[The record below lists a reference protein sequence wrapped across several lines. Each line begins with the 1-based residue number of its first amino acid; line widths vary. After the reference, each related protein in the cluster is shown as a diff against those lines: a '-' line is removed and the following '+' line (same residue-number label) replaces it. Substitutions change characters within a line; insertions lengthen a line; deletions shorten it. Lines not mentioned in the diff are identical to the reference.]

1 MPNDMKPLDSCD
13 VALLNGPNL
22 NLLGTREP
30 QVYGADTLNDIEA
43 KMMAK
48 ANAAEIKLESRQ
60 TNFEGELVSLIQQMK
75 PAGTKFLI
83 INAAAYTHT
92 SIAIRDAI
100 SAVDIPFIEVHLS
113 NIYKRE
119 QFRHHSYISE
129 KAEAVICGFGAMG
142 YEVALD
148 YVLGKLKGSL

>member
-1 MPNDMKPLDSCD
+1 MPNDMKPLNSCD

>member
-1 MPNDMKPLDSCD
+1 MPSDMKPLDSCD

-30 QVYGADTLNDIEA
+30 QVYGADTLTDIEA

>member
-30 QVYGADTLNDIEA
+30 QVYGADTLTDIEA

-48 ANAAEIKLESRQ
+48 ANAAEIKLASRQ

>member
-1 MPNDMKPLDSCD
+1 MSNDMKPLDSCD
-13 VALLNGPNL
+13 VVLLNGPNL

-30 QVYGADTLNDIEA
+30 QVYGADTLNEIEA

-48 ANAAEIKLESRQ
+48 ANAAEIKLASRQ

-92 SIAIRDAI
+92 SVAIRDAI

-119 QFRHHSYISE
+119 QFRHHSYLSE
-129 KAEAVICGFGAMG
+129 NAEAVICGFGAMG

>member
-1 MPNDMKPLDSCD
+1 MSNDMKPLDSCD
-13 VALLNGPNL
+13 VVLLNGPNL

-30 QVYGADTLNDIEA
+30 QVYGADTLNEIEA

-48 ANAAEIKLESRQ
+48 ANAAEIKLASRQ

>member
-48 ANAAEIKLESRQ
+48 ANAAEIKLASRQ

-142 YEVALD
+142 YEVAFD

>member
-1 MPNDMKPLDSCD
+1 MSNDMKPLDSCD
-13 VALLNGPNL
+13 VVLLNGPNL

-30 QVYGADTLNDIEA
+30 QVYGADTLNEIEA

-48 ANAAEIKLESRQ
+48 ANAAEIKLAFRQ

-92 SIAIRDAI
+92 SVAIRDAI

-119 QFRHHSYISE
+119 RFRHHSYLSE
-129 KAEAVICGFGAMG
+129 NAEAVICGFGAMG

>member
-1 MPNDMKPLDSCD
+1 MSNDMKPLDSCD
-13 VALLNGPNL
+13 VVLLNGPNL

-30 QVYGADTLNDIEA
+30 QVYGADTLNNIEA

>member
-48 ANAAEIKLESRQ
+48 ANAAEIKLASRQ
-60 TNFEGELVSLIQQMK
+60 TNFEGELVSFIQQMK

-92 SIAIRDAI
+92 SVAIRDAI

-119 QFRHHSYISE
+119 QFRHHSYLSE
-129 KAEAVICGFGAMG
+129 NAEAVICGFGAMG

>member
-48 ANAAEIKLESRQ
+48 ANAAEIKLASRQ

>member
-13 VALLNGPNL
+13 VVLLNGPNL

-30 QVYGADTLNDIEA
+30 QVYGADTLNEIEA

-48 ANAAEIKLESRQ
+48 ANAAEIKLASRQ

-92 SIAIRDAI
+92 SVAIRDAI

-119 QFRHHSYISE
+119 QFRHHSYLSE
-129 KAEAVICGFGAMG
+129 NAEAVICGFGAMG

>member
-48 ANAAEIKLESRQ
+48 ANAAEIKLASRQ

-92 SIAIRDAI
+92 SVAIRDAI

-119 QFRHHSYISE
+119 QFRHHSYLSE
-129 KAEAVICGFGAMG
+129 NAEAVICGFGAMG

>member
-1 MPNDMKPLDSCD
+1 MSNERIPLEACD
-13 VALLNGPNL
+13 ILVLNGPNL

-30 QVYGADTLNDIEA
+30 GLYGVETLASIEA
-43 KMMAK
+43 RMVSKAQVAK
-48 ANAAEIKLESRQ
+48 IKLVCCQ
-60 TNFEGELVSLIQQMK
+60 TNYEGELVSLIQQIRT
-75 PAGTKFLI
+75 AGAKFLI

-100 SAVDIPFIEVHLS
+100 SAVDVPFVEVHLS

-119 QFRHHSYISE
+119 RFRHHSYLSD
-129 KAEAVICGFGAMG
+129 KADAVICGLGAMG
-142 YEVALD
+142 YDVALD

>member
-30 QVYGADTLNDIEA
+30 QVYGADTLNDIEE

-48 ANAAEIKLESRQ
+48 ANAAEIKLEARQ

>member
-1 MPNDMKPLDSCD
+1 MSNERIPLEACD
-13 VALLNGPNL
+13 ILVLNGPNL

-30 QVYGADTLNDIEA
+30 GLYGVETLASIEA
-43 KMMAK
+43 RMVSKAQVAK
-48 ANAAEIKLESRQ
+48 IKLVCCQ
-60 TNFEGELVSLIQQMK
+60 TNYEGELVSLIQQIRT
-75 PAGTKFLI
+75 AGAKFLI

-100 SAVDIPFIEVHLS
+100 SAVEVHLS

-119 QFRHHSYISE
+119 RFRHHSYLSD
-129 KAEAVICGFGAMG
+129 KADAVICGLGAMG
-142 YEVALD
+142 YDVALD

>member
-1 MPNDMKPLDSCD
+1 MPSDMKPLDSCD

-48 ANAAEIKLESRQ
+48 ANAAEIKLASRQ

>member
-1 MPNDMKPLDSCD
+1 MSNDMKPLDSCD
-13 VALLNGPNL
+13 VVLLNGPNL

-30 QVYGADTLNDIEA
+30 QVYGADTLNNIEA

-92 SIAIRDAI
+92 SVAIRDAI

>member
-48 ANAAEIKLESRQ
+48 ANAAEIKLASRQ
-60 TNFEGELVSLIQQMK
+60 TNFEGELVSFIQQMK

>member
-1 MPNDMKPLDSCD
+1 MSNDMKPLDSCD
-13 VALLNGPNL
+13 VVLLNGPNL

-30 QVYGADTLNDIEA
+30 QVYGADTLNEIEA

-48 ANAAEIKLESRQ
+48 ANAAEIKLAFRQ

>member
-1 MPNDMKPLDSCD
+1 MSNDMKPLDSCD
-13 VALLNGPNL
+13 VVLLNGPNL

-30 QVYGADTLNDIEA
+30 QVYGADTLNNIEA

-129 KAEAVICGFGAMG
+129 KAEAVVCGLGAMG

>member
-30 QVYGADTLNDIEA
+30 QDYGADTLNEIEA

-48 ANAAEIKLESRQ
+48 ANAAEIKLASRQ

-119 QFRHHSYISE
+119 QFRHHSYLSE
-129 KAEAVICGFGAMG
+129 NAEAVICGFGAMG

>member
-75 PAGTKFLI
+75 PAGTKF
-83 INAAAYTHT
+83 
-92 SIAIRDAI
+92 
-100 SAVDIPFIEVHLS
+100 
-113 NIYKRE
+113 
-119 QFRHHSYISE
+119 
-129 KAEAVICGFGAMG
+129 
-142 YEVALD
+142 
-148 YVLGKLKGSL
+148 

>member
-1 MPNDMKPLDSCD
+1 MPNDMKPLDSCV

-30 QVYGADTLNDIEA
+30 QVYGADTLNNIEA

-60 TNFEGELVSLIQQMK
+60 TNFEGELVSFIQQMK

>member
-1 MPNDMKPLDSCD
+1 MSNDMKPLDSCD
-13 VALLNGPNL
+13 VVLLNGPNL

-30 QVYGADTLNDIEA
+30 QVYGADTLNEIEA

-48 ANAAEIKLESRQ
+48 ANAAEIKLAFRQ

-92 SIAIRDAI
+92 SVAIRDAI

-119 QFRHHSYISE
+119 QFRHHSYLSE
-129 KAEAVICGFGAMG
+129 NAEAVICGFGAMG

>member
-1 MPNDMKPLDSCD
+1 MSNDMKPLDSCD
-13 VALLNGPNL
+13 VVLLNGPNL

-30 QVYGADTLNDIEA
+30 QVYGADTLNEIEA

-48 ANAAEIKLESRQ
+48 ANAAEIKLASRQ

-92 SIAIRDAI
+92 SVAIRDAI

-119 QFRHHSYISE
+119 RFRHHSYLSE
-129 KAEAVICGFGAMG
+129 NAEAVICGFGAMG